1 MAKTKGAPVHGK
13 QVKGRLDPVQLTLV
27 AGLAAAVASMAAVSV
42 TAHRHGIGP
51 GDLADP
57 ILVVE
62 PFLPVLLAG
71 IGALILAAV
80 VVSRA
85 TKDLR
90 RKVSWRLAPL
100 GGVLLGLGVAG
111 LPSGTV
117 YAPFELVRWSQW
129 FTENGLLDM
138 RQEALVVFG
147 GVWAFLAVGLIAA
160 AKPGHRKTSGA
171 HGSAEWGTG
180 EELKRPDGFILG
192 RDQVEGGLL
201 RWKTDGHLLTVA
213 RTRSGKGVG
222 SIIPNLL
229 DYEGPVV
236 VTDPKG
242 ENFEVC
248 SDHRKSF
255 DQDVVALDPFGLVV
269 EEASVATKGASTR
282 RATLNVLADVPN
294 RTGPA
299 VEAADLTADM
309 LVISDGA
316 GANASF
322 WENEAQAWLS
332 ALTLYT
338 IAEYHNGFLVPGNY
352 GLIEAVEEGGII
364 DVATGEFITVGY
376 SVDRHNTEMEPIVGG
391 HARGDGAFTAPTTTN
406 AGSLV
411 RVWDL
416 ISLSPEGTSNLIA
429 AMKARPDY
437 GGRIAAA
444 AWRFEQK
451 AEKERSGVVSTA
463 QGQIKFLNSP
473 EIAEVLSNT
482 EAKVN
487 LQGLIKGDLSIF
499 IILPAAKLDTLSRWQ
514 RLVVAYALKTIT
526 DSPIRPAKRVLFV
539 LDEFAN
545 LQRMN
550 PVMQAVSLLAG
561 FGASLWIFLQDLS
574 QLESLYGK
582 GHETFIANADVFQVF
597 GTADVKTA
605 EYASKRAGDTTVWA
619 ETESTTRGSSKKG
632 GGTRNRSRNTSEKGR
647 RLITPD
653 EVLTDRGNRQ
663 LLFIA
668 GERPVMAGK
677 IRYYQD
683 PEFKGKYAAPVKT
696 RAAE

>member
-1 MAKTKGAPVHGK
+1 MAKSKGAPVYGK
-13 QVKGRLDPVQLTLV
+13 QVKGQLDPVQLALV
-27 AGLAAAVASMAAVSV
+27 AGIAAAVAAMATVSA
-42 TAHRHGIGP
+42 TAYRYGIGP
-51 GDLADP
+51 GELADP

-62 PFLPVLLAG
+62 PFLPMLLAG
-71 IGALILAAV
+71 AGALILVAV
-80 VVSRA
+80 ALSRA

-90 RKVSWRLAPL
+90 KRVPWRIAPL
-100 GGVLLGLGVAG
+100 GGVLVGLGLAG
-111 LPSGTV
+111 LPEGRV
-117 YAPFELVRWSQW
+117 YAPFELVRWAQW
-129 FTENGLLDM
+129 FTDNGLLYI
-138 RQEALVVFG
+138 RQEALVTFG
-147 GVWAFLAVGLIAA
+147 GIWGFLAVGLVIA
-160 AKPGHRKTSGA
+160 AKPGARKTTGS
-171 HGSAEWGTG
+171 HGSAEWGDG
-180 EELKRPDGFILG
+180 EQLRRRDGFILG
-192 RDQVEGGLL
+192 RDTVEGGLL

-229 DYEGPVV
+229 DYDGPVV

-242 ENFEVC
+242 ENYEVC
-248 SDHRKSF
+248 SGHRETF
-255 DQDVVALDPFGLVV
+255 GQDVVALDPFGLVV
-269 EEASVATKGASTR
+269 DEATAASEGSGTR
-282 RATLNVLADVPN
+282 RATLNVLAGVPN

-309 LVISDGA
+309 LVINEG
-316 GANASF
+316 GGVTTSF

-332 ALTLYT
+332 ALTLYV
-338 IAEYHNGFLVPGNY
+338 IAEYHNGFYVPT
-352 GLIEAVEEGGII
+352 EQVMAETVEEGGIV
-364 DVATGEFITVGY
+364 DATTGELLSVGY
-376 SVDRHNTEMEPIVGG
+376 AEERREDGHRPIYGG
-391 HARGDGAFTAPTTTN
+391 APRGDGAFVAPSQQT

-411 RVWDL
+411 RVWEL
-416 ISLSPEGTSNLIA
+416 ISLSPEGTEQLLES
-429 AMKARPDY
+429 MKARPDY

-463 QGQIKFLNSP
+463 QSQLKFLDSP
-473 EIAEVLSNT
+473 EIGGVLSNT
-482 EAKVN
+482 AAKVD
-487 LQGLIKGDLSIF
+487 LGKLISGGLSLF

-526 DSPIRPAKRVLFV
+526 DSPTRPKKRVLFV

-545 LQRMN
+545 LQRME
-550 PVMQAVSLLAG
+550 PVRQAVSLLAG

-653 EVLTDRGNRQ
+653 EVLTDRGDRQ

-668 GERPVMAGK
+668 GERPVQAGK
-677 IRYYQD
+677 IRYYKD
-683 PEFKGKYAAPVKT
+683 PEFAGKFTPPLKT